1 MKAKKIVYFSLF
13 FFLKF
18 IEEKDGLIMNDIKK
32 DMNEKNIDKF
42 YKKYGKE
49 ISQTIKQEEAKDS
62 DNSEKNEIK
71 DNLLDDRIP
80 IQVTKN
86 FIIKGNDMAEAGL
99 SEGSNL
105 SNNDLIK
112 SSNNISNSKE
122 SKPLNNEYILV
133 QISKLS
139 KEIRE
144 LKEKKRT
151 IKEKNPKI

>member
-1 MKAKKIVYFSLF
+1 MST
-13 FFLKF
+13 KF
-18 IEEKDGLIMNDIKK
+18 M
-32 DMNEKNIDKF
+32 IDKF
-42 YKKYGKE
+42 YKKYDKE
-49 ISQTIKQEEAKDS
+49 ISQKIKQEEAKDS

-122 SKPLNNEYILV
+122 SKPLNNEY
-133 QISKLS
+133 
-139 KEIRE
+139 
-144 LKEKKRT
+144 
-151 IKEKNPKI
+151 